1 MLGTMYRWCVAAF
14 NNGLWNIPTPVDQV
28 LDDRIVQMQVKI
40 DALCEQQWPPE
51 QHPRKKS
58 EHMLYL
64 LCYQGQLGTIC
75 LQEDSDHMCLWP
87 GYHLHHDTAK
97 HGHPGIMKESTGEW
111 NDALLSSVM
120 RVGSFFKRVMD
131 VYLYGVGLVS
141 VIFRRTGSISGF
153 IVWGAIS
160 LNSRSHLVFLQSKVN
175 SARHIVQA
183 IIPVIL
189 SFIRQEGD
197 TLFQQHNAR
206 PHTAVATQLV
216 LRGVQLLP
224 WPARAPDLSTI
235 EPYWGTLKREFT
247 LSPESAITRVGFFWC

>member
-111 NDALLSSVM
+111 NRALLSSVM
-120 RVGSFFKRVMD
+120 RVGFVCLRVMD
-131 VYLYGVGLVS
+131 VHVFGVDLVS
-141 VIFRRTGSISGF
+141 VIF
-153 IVWGAIS
+153 
-160 LNSRSHLVFLQSKVN
+160 
-175 SARHIVQA
+175 
-183 IIPVIL
+183 
-189 SFIRQEGD
+189 
-197 TLFQQHNAR
+197 
-206 PHTAVATQLV
+206 
-216 LRGVQLLP
+216 
-224 WPARAPDLSTI
+224 LSTI
-235 EPYWGTLKREFT
+235 VFKKNGPTRGGHKSKFQREVHKSKLNAF
-247 LSPESAITRVGFFWC
+247 ESNARLRCLFRLIL